1 MLLFIF
7 LHIISIGQAN
17 ENVEMMCKCTRYCW
31 GNGGAPWVNNS
42 AFIGVHMLSAIRDFK
57 ATISPE
63 TATTVSPDT
72 DFSNARTDEALPM
85 VPDVTIQY
93 RCGDNIGF
101 SYMYGILPF
110 TAFTVRIPQDSKYI
124 YVLSDHP
131 SRAMHSQ
138 FTSKCQVILKAL
150 FVYLIETNPG
160 STIVVK
166 RGGDLFLDYI
176 RMAYS
181 KVLICSASTYCF
193 WPALAN
199 VQNGGEVHFPLT
211 SLIAGADTLNL
222 APKSFG
228 DNFHWINETSII
240 SDFRKIR
247 PWTLI
252 TDILSGKM
260 QMPV

>member
-1 MLLFIF
+1 ML
-7 LHIISIGQAN
+7 
-17 ENVEMMCKCTRYCW
+17 T
-31 GNGGAPWVNNS
+31 
-42 AFIGVHMLSAIRDFK
+42 AIKEFK

-63 TATTVSPDT
+63 IATTVSLDT
-72 DFSNARTDEALPM
+72 DFSNAKIGEVLPL

-110 TAFTVRIPQDSKYI
+110 TAFKPRIPTGSKYI

-150 FVYLIETNPG
+150 FIYLQESNPT
-160 STIVVK
+160 STVVVK

-199 VQNGGEVHFPLT
+199 VQNGGDVHFPLT
-211 SLIAGADTLNL
+211 SLIAGADTLDL
-222 APKSFG
+222 APRGFG
-228 DNFHWINETSII
+228 DRFHWINETSII
-240 SDFRKIR
+240 SDFRKIK

-252 TDILSGKM
+252 TDILAGNM
-260 QMPV
+260 QMPT